1 MSASLLWVLAPPGR
15 VLTEDG
21 ALVAI
26 FMDDAV
32 AAEIIDAHNFEIE
45 LDADDTPEIRK
56 TREQEIAAR
65 VDAWKRED
73 PDGARPVQMLSENV
87 ARMARLLSL
96 KAPAIILA
104 GQAQRIADLG
114 ASLCELFPEPIYD
127 DD

>member
-21 ALVAI
+21 ALVAT

-73 PDGARPVQMLSENV
+73 PDGARPVRVLSEAV

-96 KAPAIILA
+96 KAPPIILGENA
-104 GQAQRIADLG
+104 RRIADLG
-114 ASLCELFPEPIYD
+114 AALAALFPDTID
-127 DD
+127 